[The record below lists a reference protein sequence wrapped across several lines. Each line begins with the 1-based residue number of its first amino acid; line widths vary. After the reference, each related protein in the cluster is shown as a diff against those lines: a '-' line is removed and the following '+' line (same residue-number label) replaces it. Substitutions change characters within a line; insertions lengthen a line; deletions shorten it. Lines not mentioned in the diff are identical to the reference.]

1 MSSPSIHPFFFFFF
15 HSPLHDC
22 FLTVFYFRFFF
33 FHSFNPDEE
42 EADNG
47 KKGKKGKKDDGKVD
61 IKSTDKKKPGG
72 KKCTI

>member
-1 MSSPSIHPFFFFFF
+1 VSSPSIHPFFFFFF
-15 HSPLHDC
+15 HSPLHVC
-22 FLTVFYFRFFF
+22 FLTIFCFFFF

-61 IKSTDKKKPGG
+61 IKSTDKKKSGG